1 MCIRDRKIL
10 CAAVEGAQ
18 VDFDTAHLIETRYF
32 TELTTGQVSK
42 NLIGTFW
49 FQLNEINAGSSR
61 PQGFAP
67 YVTRRVGVLGAGMMG
82 AGIAF
87 VSASAGIDVVLK
99 DINLAAAQKG
109 KAHSAALLD
118 KKVARG
124 QLSADQ
130 RDATLARIHPTE
142 SDADLA
148 GCDLII
154 EAVFEDRD
162 LKASVSSAAQKIVGP
177 EAVSY
182 THLTLPTSDLV

>member
-1 MCIRDRKIL
+1 LRRRSCAAKPGLLPAPEKIL

-49 FQLNEINAGSSR
+49 FQLNEINAGGSR

-67 YVTRRVGVLGAGMMG
+67 YVTRKVGVLGAGMMG

-99 DINLAAAQKG
+99 DINLAAAEKG
-109 KAHSAALLD
+109 KAHSALLD
-118 KKVARG
+118 KKVA
-124 QLSADQ
+124 
-130 RDATLARIHPTE
+130 
-142 SDADLA
+142 A
-148 GCDLII
+148 G
-154 EAVFEDRD
+154 R
-162 LKASVSSAAQKIVGP
+162 
-177 EAVSY
+177 
-182 THLTLPTSDLV
+182 